1 MTKVMVQNVK
11 TKAIKEI
18 NKEILSDYI
27 GTKEWKVYEKSK
39 FELNHEK
46 NILKKDIEKDIE
58 KVEK

>member
-1 MTKVMVQNVK
+1 MVQNVK

-39 FELNHEK
+39 FEINHEK
-46 NILKKDIEKDIE
+46 DIIKKDIE
-58 KVEK
+58 KVEE